1 MIFCAFTE
9 QALHQ
14 LISSS
19 PSMLSNCWWCLSH
32 FSGKLHLGKLRWL
45 RGSHCPTLGCRSW
58 PAWPLGLSCPE
69 LLGSSPLN
77 SSLQSLAPTPS
88 PSPCSWRNNDRQQ
101 GSQARVQSWVHP
113 RKQPGSVLSHPLS
126 PPDGPRD
133 SSSNMADFQ
142 WFCHWHPRVL
152 SCRLLWHLTPLSCRW
167 RSC

>member
-1 MIFCAFTE
+1 MIFCAFIE

-14 LISSS
+14 LISNPS
-19 PSMLSNCWWCLSH
+19 SMLSNCWWCLPH

-45 RGSHCPTLGCRSW
+45 HGSHCPTLGCRSW
-58 PAWPLGLSCPE
+58 PFLSWAAGLQPLKLFPSVSC
-69 LLGSSPLN
+69 SS
-77 SSLQSLAPTPS
+77 PS

-113 RKQPGSVLSHPLS
+113 RKQPGSALSYPLFL
-126 PPDGPRD
+126 PDGPRD

-142 WFCHWHPRVL
+142 WFCQWHPRVL
-152 SCRLLWHLTPLSCRW
+152 SCRLLWHLTPLSCCW